1 MYLKKKY
8 KIKINDLYAHICSG
22 MRATR
27 VVGARYSE
35 QEEKEEEE
43 KNAYRIRVEIY
54 N

>member
-35 QEEKEEEE
+35 QEEEEE